1 MLRPPK
7 METSILSVI
16 FHCLDEDSCHV
27 GGAHEEIHGTKDKGW
42 QLKET
47 QDLGPRP

>member
-16 FHCLDEDSCHV
+16 FDEDSCHV
-27 GGAHEEIHGTKDKGW
+27 GGAHEEIHGARDKGW

-47 QDLGPRP
+47 QDLGPQP